1 MAISGDNFQ
10 TVHQTMCFDIVRLS
24 KGQEKVTVDDVLC
37 AIAPSSAHIKKED
50 KEAHNLTLIMRE
62 ILSFTMIHKRNYLAM
77 NRDELTQVLKE
88 EWLSGVNEE
97 KKREIVSEFKL
108 IKSIDVEGVVTL
120 NEKLVAAYDRIIDG
134 KHTEL
139 EFGTG
144 SVATKKKERRKRGVE
159 IHVDVAKYGDKYNAI
174 LQQYKEILASNPDKA
189 IWNEKYKWDFME
201 QCKGKSMEDIVMLFC
216 QGKDWNI
223 IGWRTRDDLK
233 RLMNNQKDQLMQ
245 GVKNLCGG
253 DGTLSDRC
261 IDFIEFTRGLDHRL
275 DERLISGLLTA
286 QDNNQYTF
294 YLYTVYSNLCD
305 YLDEPR
311 CSTGDCY
318 EHFLRLVEP
327 LETLIEADE
336 DLHKELKLCFGDTT
350 TILSLAQNV
359 IWCLFYV

>member
-1 MAISGDNFQ
+1 MAISGDNFE
-10 TVHQTMCFDIVRLS
+10 VVRQTMCFDIVRLS
-24 KGQEKVTVDDVLC
+24 KGQETVTVDDVLSTV
-37 AIAPSSAHIKKED
+37 APSAAHIKKED

-62 ILSFTMIHKRNYLAM
+62 ILSFTLVHKRNYLAM
-77 NRDELTQVLKE
+77 DRDELTLVLKE
-88 EWLSGVNEE
+88 EWLSGVSEE
-97 KKREIVSEFKL
+97 KKREMVTEFKL
-108 IKSIDVEGVVTL
+108 VENIDEEGVVTL

-144 SVATKKKERRKRGVE
+144 SVAPKKKGRRKRGVE

-174 LQQYKEILASNPDKA
+174 LQEYKEMLESNPDKA
-189 IWNEKYKWDFME
+189 VKNEKYKWDFME
-201 QCKGKSMEDIVMLFC
+201 QCKGKSMEEIIMLFC
-216 QGKDWNI
+216 QGKDYNI

-233 RLMNNQKDQLMQ
+233 RLMNNHKEQLMQ
-245 GVKNLCGG
+245 GVKDLCEGE
-253 DGTLSDRC
+253 GTLSDRC
-261 IDFIEFTRGLDHRL
+261 NDFIELTKELDHRL

-286 QDNNQYTF
+286 LDNTQYTF

-305 YLDEPR
+305 YLNEPR

-327 LETLIEADE
+327 LEALIEADE
-336 DLHKELKLCFGDTT
+336 KLHTELMRCFGDTT